1 MLVDRG
7 QLERDIRLRCEQGDT
22 SAAVAL
28 VIRGYGPE
36 ILGFLHAI
44 RKNQQDAE
52 DVFSIVCERVL
63 RGMPAFAWECSAR
76 TWLYTIARNASSS
89 FHRDARVRAQRERP
103 LPDGSDLSRL
113 AQEVRSET
121 SPYQRT
127 EVKNKFVELRDSLAP
142 EERALLILRLDK
154 RLEWKDIARIML
166 DEKDPVDDLRLR
178 RESQRLRKQFQGL
191 KERLVEVGRS
201 AGLIDTPEK

>member
-7 QLERDIRLRCEQGDT
+7 QLERYIRLRCEQGDT

-44 RKNQQDAE
+44 SKNQQDAE

-89 FHRDARVRAQRERP
+89 FHRDALDRY
-103 LPDGSDLSRL
+103 RL
-113 AQEVRSET
+113 TKAH
-121 SPYQRT
+121 
-127 EVKNKFVELRDSLAP
+127 FVDCLLA
-142 EERALLILRLDK
+142 AHAAADK
-154 RLEWKDIARIML
+154 V
-166 DEKDPVDDLRLR
+166 PVATFDYTDDAVCTRCDC
-178 RESQRLRKQFQGL
+178 K
-191 KERLVEVGRS
+191 
-201 AGLIDTPEK
+201 I